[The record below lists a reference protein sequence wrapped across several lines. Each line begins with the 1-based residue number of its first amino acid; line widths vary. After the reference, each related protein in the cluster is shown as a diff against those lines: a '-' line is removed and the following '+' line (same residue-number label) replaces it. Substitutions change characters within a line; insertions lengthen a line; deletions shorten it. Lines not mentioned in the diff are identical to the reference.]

1 MCPFGMIGV
10 PAKREY
16 FGRFK
21 GGYEAKA
28 GSLAG
33 YRSRG
38 NNKKR
43 APRIDLPKEGRRAHW
58 TEHPRRGVES
68 SLGPTERKLPVM
80 AKPPIL
86 P

>member
-10 PAKREY
+10 PARREY
-16 FGRFK
+16 FGRFR

-43 APRIDLPKEGRRAHW
+43 APRIDLPKEGRRAQLL
-58 TEHPRRGVES
+58 EF
-68 SLGPTERKLPVM
+68 SLGPR
-80 AKPPIL
+80 AGYQ
-86 P
+86 